1 MAKMQAG
8 RSEESFVLAS
18 LKEFVKTW
26 GTGRDGSFQLVCKDG
41 QAKLSM
47 EFSLE
52 KPGNPHFTPAEDNQD
67 TSKRD
72 KWRKNPSTLR
82 RDKKRSEL
90 RRARMAGPPSG
101 GEAQC
106 AVQEHE
112 QAGQHG
118 VSPDP
123 RDPAACT
130 KTAKNKKKRKN
141 RKNGG
146 KDSETNNSS
155 ELEVY
160 RTEPMTWK
168 STRSISKALSNNV
181 NETFTNFYFSGTEMT
196 EGAALLPFDPPLLWD
211 ADTCLW
217 DFVVEQGLSGR
228 EPHQEIVALKEEIAT
243 KTGPNSPLMRD
254 FWAALSFGMTV
265 FSCQDGIHLGWRRRP
280 GLDGGLGGSSW
291 TVEQVRELR
300 AWLWASKTD
309 FRKLLGN
316 EVTSLKA
323 ETAVTETLCMETGIR
338 LMYRTLGPDCWD
350 LILA

>member
-106 AVQEHE
+106 AVQENE

-130 KTAKNKKKRKN
+130 KTAKNKKKRKQVGQSCAKL
-141 RKNGG
+141 R
-146 KDSETNNSS
+146 
-155 ELEVY
+155 
-160 RTEPMTWK
+160 
-168 STRSISKALSNNV
+168 
-181 NETFTNFYFSGTEMT
+181 
-196 EGAALLPFDPPLLWD
+196 
-211 ADTCLW
+211 
-217 DFVVEQGLSGR
+217 Q
-228 EPHQEIVALKEEIAT
+228 
-243 KTGPNSPLMRD
+243 
-254 FWAALSFGMTV
+254 SF
-265 FSCQDGIHLGWRRRP
+265 
-280 GLDGGLGGSSW
+280 
-291 TVEQVRELR
+291 
-300 AWLWASKTD
+300 AS
-309 FRKLLGN
+309 
-316 EVTSLKA
+316 
-323 ETAVTETLCMETGIR
+323 
-338 LMYRTLGPDCWD
+338 
-350 LILA
+350 